1 MLGHTH
7 ILFSQYALLF
17 LHWLLLSKKKFFFFH
32 ESQEIAS
39 ALFVCVKELGN
50 VKPKAK
56 ERNWRVRVLIATSD
70 SPAVA
75 KLSGGNQSSYNPVQS
90 SKEKTELT
98 VTYLF
103 ICT

>member
-1 MLGHTH
+1 MNTGCS
-7 ILFSQYALLF
+7 SQ
-17 LHWLLLSKKKFFFFH
+17 KKFFFH

-90 SKEKTELT
+90 SKEKIELT
-98 VTYLF
+98 VTYLL
-103 ICT
+103 ICTYSATRNEASKLSENK